1 MSLLAFINWQV
12 VLHGMA
18 WHAHNVHHQME
29 HDYLHEKR
37 ISMVQRVLTVYLLIV
52 KHVGVT
58 QTLNASNACLITFST
73 MQVLVLVSEA
83 TA

>member
-1 MSLLAFINWQV
+1 
-12 VLHGMA
+12 
-18 WHAHNVHHQME
+18 ME
-29 HDYLHEKR
+29 HDYLREIR

-52 KHVGVT
+52 NHVGVT